1 MNPTVSYATGVLT
14 AFALFA
20 ATIAW
25 AATEN
30 ADAPAAIAKTHA
42 SLKAYPNAV
51 ITLKD
56 PKTENIFYVE
66 SNGRRLVAFK
76 KDGTIMWSVDVLEAT
91 KVTPKTGQPVI
102 RHMNFSEDQLQVV
115 FGKHDFAEVQ
125 INSGKTKY
133 LGSN

>member
-14 AFALFA
+14 AFALVVVP
-20 ATIAW
+20 IAW

-30 ADAPAAIAKTHA
+30 ANAPAAIAESHA
-42 SLKAYPNAV
+42 SLKAYPNAI

-76 KDGTIMWSVDVLEAT
+76 KDGMIIWSVDLLEAT
-91 KVTPKTGQPVI
+91 KVTPKSGQPVI
-102 RHMNFSEDQLQVV
+102 RHLKLSEDQLQVV
-115 FGKHDFAEVQ
+115 FGKHDFVEVQ

-133 LGSN
+133 VGSD

>member
-1 MNPTVSYATGVLT
+1 MNPIVSYVTGVLT
-14 AFALFA
+14 AFALFVVP
-20 ATIAW
+20 IAW
-25 AATEN
+25 AAAEN
-30 ADAPAAIAKTHA
+30 ADAPADIAKSHA

-56 PKTENIFYVE
+56 PTTENIFYVE

-91 KVTPKTGQPVI
+91 KVTPRIGQPVI
-102 RHMNFSEDQLQVV
+102 RHLNLSEDQLRVT

-133 LGSN
+133 LGSD

>member
-1 MNPTVSYATGVLT
+1 MNPIVSYGTGVLT
-14 AFALFA
+14 TFALLVV
-20 ATIAW
+20 TIAC

-30 ADAPAAIAKTHA
+30 ADAPAAIAKSHA
-42 SLKAYPNAV
+42 SLKTYPNAV

-76 KDGTIMWSVDVLEAT
+76 KDGTIIWSVDLLEAT
-91 KVTPKTGQPVI
+91 KVTPKSGQPVI
-102 RHMNFSEDQLQVV
+102 RHLKLSKDQLQVV
-115 FGKHDFAEVQ
+115 FGNHDFAEVQ

-133 LGSN
+133 LGAD

>member
-1 MNPTVSYATGVLT
+1 MNLIASYVTGVLT
-14 AFALFA
+14 AFALFVVPV
-20 ATIAW
+20 AW
-25 AATEN
+25 AATAN
-30 ADAPAAIAKTHA
+30 ADSQAAIAKSHA

-56 PKTENIFYVE
+56 PKTETIFYVE

-76 KDGTIMWSVDVLEAT
+76 KDGTIVWTVDVLETT

-102 RHMNFSEDQLQVV
+102 RHLNLAKDQLQVV

-125 INSGKTKY
+125 INSGKMKY
-133 LGSN
+133 VGSD

>member
-14 AFALFA
+14 AFALVVVP
-20 ATIAW
+20 IAW

-30 ADAPAAIAKTHA
+30 ANAPAAIAESHA

-76 KDGTIMWSVDVLEAT
+76 KDGAIFWSVDLLKAT

-102 RHMNFSEDQLQVV
+102 RHINLSEDKLQVV
-115 FGKHDFAEVQ
+115 FGKHDF
-125 INSGKTKY
+125 
-133 LGSN
+133 

>member
-14 AFALFA
+14 AFALFVVP
-20 ATIAW
+20 IAW

-30 ADAPAAIAKTHA
+30 ADVPAAIAKSHA

-51 ITLKD
+51 IALKD
-56 PKTENIFYVE
+56 SKTENIFYVE

-102 RHMNFSEDQLQVV
+102 RHLSFAENQLQVT
-115 FGKHDFAEVQ
+115 FGKHDFAAIE
-125 INSGKTKY
+125 INSGKTIY
-133 LGSN
+133 LGSD